1 MNNKIRYNL
10 LHINIIN
17 FFKKNFISKYILF
30 DYIGG
35 KQKGNIKLVWSSR
48 MELDRKT
55 MIDSKDSWVN

>member
-35 KQKGNIKLVWSSR
+35 KQKGNIKLV
-48 MELDRKT
+48 
-55 MIDSKDSWVN
+55 